1 MPLLGIGEP
10 EGEVGVGE
18 GDGSFF
24 AAELEIEAGAGGFDV
39 RKAWGGAAFFLGGGR
54 GFYVGGVEEDAVE
67 VPLAVG
73 EMDEVDAGVGEA
85 DGGELEAAAPEG
97 GDAEG
102 GVDDVGADDGLV
114 AEGGVFVDDEVFERE
129 AGEREEIEGDLVEV
143 DGAAEALANAV
154 GDAALIAVEA
164 DKRRQ
169 ENEEQ
174 YGDSG
179 ERDVEEARERAPAD
193 SWRHVVVNELP

>member
-1 MPLLGIGEP
+1 MPLPGIGEP

-18 GDGSFF
+18 GDGRFF

-39 RKAWGGAAFFLGGGR
+39 GEARGGAAFFLVGGG
-54 GFYVGGVEEDAVE
+54 GFDLGGVEEDAVE

-73 EMDEVDAGVGEA
+73 EVDEVDAGVGEA

-114 AEGGVFVDDEVFERE
+114 AEGWVFVDDEVFKGE
-129 AGEREEIEGDLVEV
+129 AGEREEVEGDLVEV
-143 DGAAEALANAV
+143 DGAAEAFAYAV

-164 DKRRQ
+164 DERR
-169 ENEEQ
+169 EDNEEED
-174 YGDSG
+174 GDSG
-179 ERDVEEARERAPAD
+179 ERRCRGGA
-193 SWRHVVVNELP
+193 